1 MPCPIFRLSSTSNC
15 NREDKT
21 KNIRFLRYT
30 IKSDVWSFGI
40 LMYEIITLGKVPYPG
55 MRGQEVLE
63 KIEGGLC
70 KNNLFVNYR
79 IFIIERRLFHVA
91 G

>member
-1 MPCPIFRLSSTSNC
+1 MYYLIVPDLHIC
-15 NREDKT
+15 
-21 KNIRFLRYT
+21 RYS

-63 KIEGGLC
+63 KIETG
-70 KNNLFVNYR
+70 
-79 IFIIERRLFHVA
+79 
-91 G
+91 

>member
-1 MPCPIFRLSSTSNC
+1 MLPFFRYS
-15 NREDKT
+15 
-21 KNIRFLRYT
+21 

-63 KIEGGLC
+63 QLEKGIMR
-70 KNNLFVNYR
+70 N
-79 IFIIERRLFHVA
+79 IISYNMDR
-91 G
+91 

>member
-1 MPCPIFRLSSTSNC
+1 MFDYRYFS
-15 NREDKT
+15 
-21 KNIRFLRYT
+21 RYT

-63 KIEGGLC
+63 KIETGRCSL
-70 KNNLFVNYR
+70 NNVVMCTTYHDYFGDNKAYILSSLSTVNETV
-79 IFIIERRLFHVA
+79 ITINF
-91 G
+91 